1 MASACPPD
9 PLLTAQQ
16 CWGGAPTV
24 NGEGLGLR
32 VSQAVGPDRV
42 TGNQTPG
49 VCSRGLPPGAE
60 RGEGSLGGVGGGP
73 QAPAAGHGLH

>member
-16 CWGGAPTV
+16 RRGGAPTV
-24 NGEGLGLR
+24 TGAGLGLR

-42 TGNQTPG
+42 TGNQTPA
-49 VCSRGLPPGAE
+49 CLLP
-60 RGEGSLGGVGGGP
+60 R
-73 QAPAAGHGLH
+73 PAAGG